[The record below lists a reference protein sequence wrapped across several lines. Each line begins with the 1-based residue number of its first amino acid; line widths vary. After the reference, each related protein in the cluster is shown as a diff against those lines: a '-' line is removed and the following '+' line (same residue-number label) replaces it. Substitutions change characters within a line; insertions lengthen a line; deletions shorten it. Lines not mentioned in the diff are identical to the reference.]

1 MNHRERIRKAL
12 NHETSGGVPI
22 DFGSSAVTGMHV
34 TCVRDLRDYYG
45 LESRPVSVIE
55 PYQMLGRI
63 DDDLSDVLG
72 IDTRG
77 LLPHAT
83 MFGFPN
89 QGWKEYRLPWGQAV
103 LVPGRFRTVEDAKGD
118 LLIFPEGDTAAPP
131 SGRMPAGG
139 FFFDTIIRQEN
150 FDEEHLRVE
159 DNLEEFT
166 PLPEEALRY
175 YEAESRRLEPTGRGV
190 LASFSGTAIGDIA
203 LVSAPFLKHPKGIR
217 DIEEWYVS
225 TLVRR
230 DHLHKIFTRQCDI
243 ALENLARI
251 FAVTGNAIDAVFVC
265 GTDFGTQ
272 TSSFCSPATFDELY
286 LPYYRRLNDWIHANT
301 AWKTFKHSCG
311 AVEPFMAHFIDAGFD
326 IINPVQCSAKGMDP
340 ARLKERYGERLVFWG
355 GGVDTQ
361 SVLPFGTPADV
372 RRQVLERC
380 AIFSAGGGFVFTAV
394 HNLQAGT
401 PVENI
406 AAMFDAVKEFN
417 GIR

>member
-1 MNHRERIRKAL
+1 
-12 NHETSGGVPI
+12 
-22 DFGSSAVTGMHV
+22 
-34 TCVRDLRDYYG
+34 
-45 LESRPVSVIE
+45 
-55 PYQMLGRI
+55 
-63 DDDLSDVLG
+63 
-72 IDTRG
+72 
-77 LLPHAT
+77 
-83 MFGFPN
+83 
-89 QGWKEYRLPWGQAV
+89 
-103 LVPGRFRTVEDAKGD
+103 
-118 LLIFPEGDTAAPP
+118 
-131 SGRMPAGG
+131 MPAGG

-166 PLPEEALRY
+166 PLSEEALRY
-175 YEAESRRLEPTGRGV
+175 YETESLRLASTGRGV
-190 LASFSGTAIGDIA
+190 LAGFSGTAIGDIA
-203 LVSAPFLKHPKGIR
+203 LVPAPFLKHPKGIR

-225 TLVRR
+225 TLTRR
-230 DHLHKIFTRQCDI
+230 EHLHKIFARQCDI

-265 GTDFGTQ
+265 GADFGTQ
-272 TSSFCSPATFDELY
+272 TSSFCSPAAFDELY

-311 AVEPFMAHFIDAGFD
+311 AVEPFMTHFIDAGFD